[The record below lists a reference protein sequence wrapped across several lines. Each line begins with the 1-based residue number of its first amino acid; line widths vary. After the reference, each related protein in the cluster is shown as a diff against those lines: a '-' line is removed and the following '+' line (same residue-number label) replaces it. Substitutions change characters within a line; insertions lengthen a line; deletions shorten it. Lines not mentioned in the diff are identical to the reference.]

1 MKSNS
6 LFGVLLVVAV
16 AMTGCKS
23 NQQSQEVAKASK
35 PIVKVATVLYES
47 VPQTRSYAATIE
59 SDIKNNIASSTPG
72 RIDKILVEVGDY
84 VKKGQTL
91 VLMDSANLNQLQ
103 MQIRNQE
110 IEFERVKE
118 LYNVGATSKSAF
130 ETAQMSLDVNRTALN
145 NLIENTRL
153 VSPID
158 GYITARNYDEGDLY
172 QAQAILQVQSIKP
185 VKMLIDVSET
195 FFSKVAVGNKVSV
208 TVDAYPGETFSGKV
222 SLIYPIVNATTHT
235 FTVEVSLENKNEKL
249 RPGMFARAVL
259 NFGNENRVVVPDVSI
274 VKRSG
279 TGERFVYT
287 YKDGKVS
294 FVSVELGQ
302 RLTDRYELISGV
314 ESGEQVVI
322 AGQAALADQIEVEV
336 SK

>member
-6 LFGVLLVVAV
+6 LFGVLLVAAV

-23 NQQSQEVAKASK
+23 NQQGEEVAKVSK

-47 VPQTRSYAATIE
+47 VPQTRSYAATIQ
-59 SDIKNNIASSTPG
+59 SDIKNNIASSMPG

-110 IEFERVKE
+110 IEFDRVKE
-118 LYNVGATSKSAF
+118 LYNVGATSKSAY
-130 ETAQMSLDVNRTALN
+130 ENAEMSLDVNRTALS

-172 QAQAILQVQSIKP
+172 QSQAILQVQSIKP

-208 TVDAYPGETFSGKV
+208 TVDAYPGETFNGKV

-235 FTVEVSLENKNEKL
+235 FTVEVLLENKNEKL

-279 TGERFVYT
+279 TGERFVYV

-302 RLTDRYELISGV
+302 RLAGRYELLSGV
-314 ESGEQVVI
+314 ESGDQVVI

>member
-6 LFGVLLVVAV
+6 LYGAILVMAI

-23 NQQSQEVAKASK
+23 NQQNNEVLVEKK
-35 PIVKVATVLYES
+35 PIVKVATVVVES
-47 VPQTRSYAATIE
+47 VPQTRTYAATIQ

-91 VLMDSANLNQLQ
+91 VLMDSANLNKLQ

-110 IEFERVKE
+110 IEFERVQE
-118 LYNVGATSKSAF
+118 LYNVGATSKSAY
-130 ETAQMSLDVNRTALN
+130 ENAQMSLDVNRTALS
-145 NLIENTRL
+145 NLVENTRL

-172 QAQAILQVQSIKP
+172 QSQAILQVQSIKP

-208 TVDAYPGETFSGKV
+208 SVDAYLGETFQGKV

-235 FTVEVSLENKNEKL
+235 FTVEVLLENKNERL

-259 NFGNENRVVVPDVSI
+259 NFGTENHVVVPDVSV
-274 VKRSG
+274 VKRTG
-279 TGERFVYT
+279 TGERFIYV

-302 RLTDRYELISGV
+302 RLADRYELISGV
-314 ESGEQVVI
+314 ESGDQVVI